1 MQVQI
6 MFFGQLADIT
16 GTPELI
22 LHDIPDT
29 DTLQETLHQLYP
41 ALANIKYAIALNK
54 KTIQGNTILS
64 GDTNIALLPP
74 FSGG

>member
-6 MFFGQLADIT
+6 LIFGQLADIT
-16 GTPELI
+16 GASELI
-22 LHDIPDT
+22 LHDIPDI
-29 DTLQETLHQLYP
+29 DTLQETLHKLYP
-41 ALANIKYAIALNK
+41 TLANTTYAIAMNK
-54 KTIQGNTILS
+54 KTIQGNTIFS

>member
-6 MFFGQLADIT
+6 MFFGQLTDIT

-22 LHDIPDT
+22 LYDIPDT

-41 ALANIKYAIALNK
+41 ALAHTKYAIAMNN
-54 KTIQGNTILS
+54 KTIQGNSILS
-64 GDTNIALLPP
+64 GDTTIALLPP

>member
-1 MQVQI
+1 MKVQI
-6 MFFGQLADIT
+6 MFFGQLTDIT

-41 ALANIKYAIALNK
+41 ALAQTKYAIAMNK
-54 KTIQGNTILS
+54 KTIQGKSILS
-64 GDTNIALLPP
+64 GDTTIALLPP

>member
-6 MFFGQLADIT
+6 MIFGQLADIT
-16 GTPELI
+16 GTSELI

-29 DTLQETLHQLYP
+29 DSLQETLHKLYP
-41 ALANIKYAIALNK
+41 ALANTKYAIAMNK

>member
-6 MFFGQLADIT
+6 MFFGQLTDIT

-22 LHDIPDT
+22 LYDIPDT
-29 DTLQETLHQLYP
+29 DALQEILYELYP
-41 ALANIKYAIALNK
+41 ALANTNYAIAMNK
-54 KTIQGNTILS
+54 KTIQGNSIFG

>member
-6 MFFGQLADIT
+6 MFFGQLADIA
-16 GTPELI
+16 GTSELI

-29 DTLQETLHQLYP
+29 DTLQDTLHQLYP
-41 ALANIKYAIALNK
+41 TLANTKYAIAMNK
-54 KTIQGNTILS
+54 KSIQGNAILS

>member
-22 LHDIPDT
+22 LHDITDT

-41 ALANIKYAIALNK
+41 ALANTKYAIAMNK

>member
-1 MQVQI
+1 MEVKVMI
-6 MFFGQLADIT
+6 FGQLADIT
-16 GTPELI
+16 GTSEMI

-29 DTLQETLHQLYP
+29 NTLQKTLHSLFP
-41 ALANIKYAIALNK
+41 ALANTKYAIAVNK
-54 KTIQGNTILS
+54 KTIRGNTILS

>member
-6 MFFGQLADIT
+6 MFFGQLTDIT

-22 LHDIPDT
+22 LYDIPDT
-29 DTLQETLHQLYP
+29 DTLQKTLYELYP
-41 ALANIKYAIALNK
+41 ALAHTKYAIVMNK
-54 KTIQGNTILS
+54 KTIQGNSILS
-64 GDTNIALLPP
+64 GDTSIALLPP